1 MEIGF
6 NKNEVKTLKN
16 LVINHDFTNAIMFG
30 RTGSGKTSC
39 AILPNIDNRIKN
51 DFGILVYDFK
61 GNLHNQVKCI
71 ANKYDKLNKVI
82 EIGKPWGSKINI
94 FDYLNINYL
103 SHIVPETSQKDQ
115 YWNSAARSLFES
127 VAKIQKD
134 INHLLREL
142 SYSWSKEYS
151 LSEMGEL
158 EFSKDL
164 SYKQVLKYI
173 NSIDDIREFV
183 QNSSK
188 VIDFIESQ
196 INKINFTKELKQK
209 YEKHINSYKFMCV
222 KLKEL
227 LKTMDYYQNCKKDAD
242 AGRGAVLN
250 HLNSILID
258 VASKDF
264 LNSSKIDLVEE
275 LRVGKIV
282 IIDVST
288 LNENSM
294 NKLNL
299 AIYSKLQKG
308 LYEDMKPVSIF
319 IDEAQKVLNKDY
331 LPQVDICRESK
342 FEYIFATQDEILLQ
356 NKLGQNKFEELYTN
370 IASKYSFATN
380 SNEIK
385 NKFEYIDLNTNKKAI
400 AIPMFFDN
408 EDLIKVEHEF
418 QKV

>member
-1 MEIGF
+1 M
-6 NKNEVKTLKN
+6 
-16 LVINHDFTNAIMFG
+16 
-30 RTGSGKTSC
+30 
-39 AILPNIDNRIKN
+39 
-51 DFGILVYDFK
+51 
-61 GNLHNQVKCI
+61 
-71 ANKYDKLNKVI
+71 
-82 EIGKPWGSKINI
+82 
-94 FDYLNINYL
+94 
-103 SHIVPETSQKDQ
+103 
-115 YWNSAARSLFES
+115 
-127 VAKIQKD
+127 
-134 INHLLREL
+134 
-142 SYSWSKEYS
+142 
-151 LSEMGEL
+151 
-158 EFSKDL
+158 
-164 SYKQVLKYI
+164 
-173 NSIDDIREFV
+173 
-183 QNSSK
+183 
-188 VIDFIESQ
+188 
-196 INKINFTKELKQK
+196 LKQK
-209 YEKHINSYKFMCV
+209 YEKHLNSYKFRCV

-294 NKLNL
+294 NILNL

>member
-1 MEIGF
+1 MPK
-6 NKNEVKTLKN
+6 KN
-16 LVINHDFTNAIMFG
+16 
-30 RTGSGKTSC
+30 S
-39 AILPNIDNRIKN
+39 IL
-51 DFGILVYDFK
+51 
-61 GNLHNQVKCI
+61 
-71 ANKYDKLNKVI
+71 
-82 EIGKPWGSKINI
+82 
-94 FDYLNINYL
+94 
-103 SHIVPETSQKDQ
+103 
-115 YWNSAARSLFES
+115 ES

-164 SYKQVLKYI
+164 SYKQVLKYV

-294 NKLNL
+294 NILNL

-385 NKFEYIDLNTNKKAI
+385 NKFEYIDLNTNRKSI
-400 AIPMFFDN
+400 ANPMFIDKK
-408 EDLIKVEHEF
+408 DLIKVEHEF
-418 QKV
+418 QKSTLVLSHSDYLSSKNEIYILKYDETLIEDYKVIIQTIDDHIIECKYISHPNKKAFMRKYNIKKVDYMYLFEESINFEVEEELEEDCG